1 MMNKLFI
8 AVTLV
13 AIPATS
19 FAQTATSLT
28 QSNSNSFSR
37 TGSSNAILAPVSGS
51 NFSQPAIAPDL
62 SNITADS
69 CALGNGVSGAGGGII
84 SLGANLTTIDKDCR
98 NQGNA
103 GAWHVLGRDL
113 MAIGS
118 ICLDPKQ
125 ASLYQAV
132 YGTPCP
138 GQPGWKVTPTAMVSQ
153 PPTQSPRAAF
163 CASLNPAK
171 VEDKPYIAECLR
183 G

>member
-1 MMNKLFI
+1 MNKIFLTTAF
-8 AVTLV
+8 L
-13 AIPATS
+13 AIPAMGFAQSATS
-19 FAQTATSLT
+19 FT
-28 QSNSNSFSR
+28 QSNSNSFAR
-37 TGSSNAILAPVSGS
+37 TGSSTAILAPVSGS

-103 GAWHVLGRDL
+103 GAWHVLGQNL

-125 ASLYQAV
+125 ASLYMSV

-138 GQPGWKVTPTAMVSQ
+138 GQAGWKVEQTASVVAPNPM
-153 PPTQSPRAAF
+153 QSERAAF
-163 CASLNPAK
+163 CASLSPAK
-171 VEDKPYIAECLR
+171 VEDKPYISECLKD
-183 G
+183 